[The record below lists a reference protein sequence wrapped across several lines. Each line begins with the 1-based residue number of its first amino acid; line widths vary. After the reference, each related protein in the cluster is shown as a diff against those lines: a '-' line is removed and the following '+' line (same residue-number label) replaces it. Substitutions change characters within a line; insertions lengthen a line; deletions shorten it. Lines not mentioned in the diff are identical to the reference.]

1 MHFRL
6 LVERNLDFVQR
17 LDEITEFRLPTER
30 NLNFVQ
36 PADDYDLLLKFLES
50 TVFFCNLNKKLY

>member
-17 LDEITEFRLPTER
+17 LDEITEFRLPTGR
-30 NLNFVQ
+30 NLNFVK
-36 PADDYDLLLKFLES
+36 PADDYDLL
-50 TVFFCNLNKKLY
+50 

>member
-17 LDEITEFRLPTER
+17 LDEITEFRLPTGR